1 MDTPVQQTGS
11 AAGRPHLVP
20 AEATRAE
27 VKGAKSGKGTGSVKP
42 PKGALPLEVRHKA
55 SKEPAKGGNKPSA
68 SPRSLRTMVA
78 GDCYYPRWAP
88 GVNYSSGTT
97 VSYFN
102 TTQGMTEAHDFWAQ
116 SAPGGLPP
124 LTTSAWVDL
133 GPCYVPP
140 APEPPSFMEFWPD
153 DDAQVGTLKPT
164 LGAWAAAQTGSVN
177 YWFQLCSG
185 NGPSSAWDW
194 CVNSSWNTTGTW
206 DVNSSQVKW
215 GKKYWWSVIAED
227 SVNGLQETSPWMTLT
242 AEPEQP
248 SSNSLLGAGSD
259 GHEFDPAA
267 GNYTQASVDA
277 SVATVGPPLTTT
289 RTYNS
294 LDPRTDGMF
303 GAGWSTRWDMRL
315 VEEPQ
320 TQTVLVTYPDGRQ
333 SRFGS
338 SGNGTYVPPQG
349 SFATLAT
356 VSGGG
361 WRLMDKSA
369 TSYLFDAQGRVTKV
383 TDNRGRA
390 QDLTYGTDGK
400 LTTVTATG
408 GRSLHFTW
416 TGAHATSVSTD
427 PINGTAQSWNY
438 TYDGDKLVKV
448 CSPGSATACTTYNYG
463 DASRYSTGIVNSM
476 PTGYWRL
483 NEATGSAGS
492 TVADAVGWNLGGE
505 DAEFS
510 GGTYNATVGVAG
522 ALGGTTDTAIRFSGT
537 SANSSYV
544 QLPQSAISGRGS
556 HLTVEAW
563 FKTTNSGVVIG
574 QSDTDT
580 GTPSDFTPVV
590 YVGTDGKL
598 RGRYWAAGAA
608 GPITTSG
615 TVNDGQWHH
624 VALSGDGSTQTL
636 YLDGQA
642 VGTRSGA
649 IDHRDQA
656 YTRVGSGYTSS
667 SWPSSTGSTQVFPFK
682 GDIDEVAVF
691 GRSLPAAEI
700 KAHYQAGVAG
710 AQMTKATLASGRVWA
725 ENTYNANGGR
735 LLTNTDSD
743 GGLWKI
749 GAVQYSGTGEG
760 DSLATVTVTDPHNG
774 LVRSVYE
781 PMRGMRIVSY
791 ADQVSTAQ
799 PPNQAKKT
807 TYEYD
812 TGGFPSKITDP
823 NGNTT
828 QVTHDERGNDLS
840 VTTCRSAG
848 NCQTSYTSY
857 HLNTSDP
864 FDPRNDQ
871 VTASRDARS
880 TSSTSNTYATK
891 FEYTAFGE
899 KSKETTPATT
909 DFPNGRSTTYAYTDG
924 TEPAVGG
931 GTTPAGLLKS
941 ETDPKGNVREFAYTL
956 AGDLAKVTEPT
967 GLVTEHTYDAIG
979 RRTSTS
985 QISGGEEDPPA
996 ASTLSDDGLVASYGF
1011 NAGSG
1016 TAIADDSGHSQAG
1029 TATDTTWSNS
1039 GKFGKALSFNGTSS
1053 WVTVPD
1059 SPSLRLSDGMTVMA
1073 WVNPTVLDNWRQVL
1087 MKEFNGGLSYA
1098 LYASNGSQ
1106 PNGWAVN
1113 TGGTEGS
1120 VDSSQNIP
1128 TGTWSHLALTYDGS
1142 KLAFYLNGTKTGE
1155 ANLTGALRA
1164 DGGPLR
1170 IGGNSAWGEYFSG
1183 LIDEVRVYNRALSAS
1198 EIQNDKDTAVTAPDP
1213 DPDPDP
1219 TDPPP
1224 PTGATTNTTTF
1235 AYDAYSRVSKQ
1246 TGTGVKNEVSG
1257 VTHTAEAR
1265 FTYDD
1270 DGNKLTESVVDLTGG
1285 DPTRTTSYEYDGY
1298 GRIEKVID
1306 PEGGT
1311 KLAAF
1316 DHKGQ
1321 VVSTTDAAGATLNYA
1336 YTPRGQAAS
1345 VTLKNWT
1352 GSPTAPQPAQDV
1364 VMRSYAYDDAGRLAS
1379 ETDAVGRTIRH
1390 TYFDDDTEA
1399 EVIGSQVKLNASTT
1413 PVDVVLSSSTYDAA
1427 RNLTRR
1433 VTGGGKTR
1441 VDYVFDAAR
1450 RLTSSTL
1457 DPAGLARKTTYSYD
1471 ANTNVTQRSQTA
1483 AGTTRTEVTSLGYD
1497 AGDQVIEQ
1505 VVENGATDLKTS
1517 WTVDDRGLITEIT
1530 TPRGN
1535 ASGATRMDHTT
1546 LIGYD
1551 LLGRPDKVEAPAVG
1565 VERGGAAAVTERPV
1579 SRIGY
1584 NVAGERTHQTRP
1596 ESRVTLTAY
1605 DRAGRIT
1612 SVTGTPYTPP
1622 GGTPVTPQTTYGHDA
1637 AGRVTSVT
1645 DPRGNVSNMTYDV
1658 LGRVVRVTNPAA
1670 ASGAPRGT
1678 TDNTYTLTGEL
1689 LSSTG
1694 PTGARIEAT
1703 YDGLGRQV
1711 TATQIERVPTA
1722 AAYTTAA
1729 EYDTAGNLI
1738 AAKKPG
1744 GERSQ
1749 RTLNAAGEAVTET
1762 DPLGHAET
1770 MEYDLT
1776 GRVTKVTNA
1785 LGNST
1790 TAEYDL
1796 AGRKIVAKSL
1806 NSTGTVLR
1814 TYGFA
1819 YDADGNP
1826 TGQTSPEGHVTSR
1839 AFDAGGRLTQLVET
1853 VSAAKSITTTFG
1865 YNAAGERTRTTD
1877 GRGNSTIAT
1886 FNTLGLV
1893 ESRIEP
1899 ATQAHPN
1906 LADRTWTTSYD
1917 VAGNPVSVSQ
1927 PGNVRATSSYDNLN
1941 RLINEQ
1947 GTGAEAATQTNTFA
1961 YDLSGRLT
1969 GAGDLSFAYNDRDLL
1984 VSTAK
1989 TGTPGNLSSFGYD
2002 GNNRLTQRTDAA
2014 GTTSFTWDTA
2024 DRLKTL
2030 TDPVTSAT
2038 LTYGYDNADRLT
2050 GVDYGA
2056 GGPKRTYAY
2065 DPMDRLTGDTLKTP
2079 AGAGIA
2085 SITYG
2090 YDLDDNMTTKTTT
2103 GTAGAGT
2110 NTYTYDWSNRL
2121 TSWTAPGGA
2130 VTAYE
2135 WDDSGNRTK
2144 AGAQTFAYD
2153 ERNRLIS
2160 GGGST
2165 YTYTARGTIAS
2176 QTTGSVTKMLQFDA
2190 FDRMITDGDAVYT
2203 YDALNRVTSRTQG
2216 IGVSK
2221 YLYDALS
2228 NDIIATTD
2236 GSGTRLATYS
2246 RGIDGGVI
2254 GASDGTGPRFALTDQ
2269 RGDLVGTFAA
2279 TATALNDSVAYT
2291 PFGEEITRNGARH
2304 DLGYQSGLTDPAT
2317 GKVNMLSRWYQP
2329 GTGTF
2334 ASRDT
2339 ATLDPG
2345 SSSIRANRYTY
2356 ADAAPLTNIDP
2367 SGHSSMAIY
2376 CSNCPAAPVA
2386 NMPGYMCTNGI
2397 CVRPDVT
2404 ERWWND
2410 LLNSPGYE
2418 YYNNPRLSEEEI
2430 KRLGYK
2436 YMPNGRPVDQPN
2448 FWFADED
2455 VQNAYMEMWSPQLSA
2470 RELAFN
2476 WMAVGGFDSMDEFFD
2491 AVEKSRGGRGGGK
2504 QDISS
2509 KSKRSSNPKIPSCV
2523 QRYYTQQSCPDFP
2536 SLYAYK
2542 NLLKYYKDIQKSAAK
2557 WHVDVRALTALIIY
2571 ENLGAETALGKPYA
2585 WSNYWGQK
2593 AIGQGEKASL
2603 GISQLEVYKAR
2614 KMLEL
2619 RGEKGLSDDDIAKIL
2634 IDDPVKSIDL
2644 AAQYLS
2650 YLKENIKIRGR
2661 SGGGN
2666 ITDWEAVLAYCG
2678 CSGVGWDPKTGKLRS
2693 TKFRAWLEGIGDM
2706 PPGLRK
2712 RVDALGG
2719 PVRKYVED
2727 YWKCVKAHCYWLK
2740 RDGVY

>member
-1 MDTPVQQTGS
+1 M
-11 AAGRPHLVP
+11 
-20 AEATRAE
+20 
-27 VKGAKSGKGTGSVKP
+27 KP

-68 SPRSLRTMVA
+68 SPRSLSAMAA

-88 GVNYSSGTT
+88 GINYSSGTT

-124 LTTSAWVDL
+124 LTTSAWVDI

-185 NGPSSAWDW
+185 DGPSSAWDW

-227 SVNGLQETSPWMTLT
+227 SVNGLQETSSWMTLT

-248 SSNSLLGAGSD
+248 SINSLLGAGSD

-277 SVATVGPPLTTT
+277 SVATMGPPLTTT

-448 CSPGSATACTTYNYG
+448 CSPGSATACTTYIYG

-615 TVNDGQWHH
+615 TVNNGQWHH

-656 YTRVGSGYTSS
+656 YTRVGSGYASS

-781 PMRGMRIVSY
+781 PTRGMRIVSH

-864 FDPRNDQ
+864 FDPRNDR

-967 GLVTEHTYDAIG
+967 GLVTEHTYDAVG

-985 QISGGEEDPPA
+985 QISGGEEDPP

-1142 KLAFYLNGTKTGE
+1142 KLAFYLNGTKTAE
-1155 ANLTGALRA
+1155 TNFTGALRA

-1170 IGGNSAWGEYFSG
+1170 IGGNGTWGEYFTG
-1183 LIDEVRVYNRALSAS
+1183 LIDEVRVYNRALSES

-1213 DPDPDP
+1213 
-1219 TDPPP
+1219 TDPPA

-1235 AYDAYSRVSKQ
+1235 TYDAYGRVSKQ
-1246 TGTGVKNEVSG
+1246 TGTGVKNQVSD
-1257 VTHTAEAR
+1257 VTHTAETR
-1265 FTYDD
+1265 YTYDV
-1270 DGNKLTESVVDLTGG
+1270 DGNKLTETLADLTGA
-1285 DPTRTTSYEYDGY
+1285 DPSRTITYEYDTY
-1298 GRIEKVID
+1298 GRVNKIID
-1306 PEGGT
+1306 AEGGT
-1311 KLAAF
+1311 KLATY

-1321 VVSTTDAAGATLNYA
+1321 MVSTTDFGGAMYDYG
-1336 YTPRGQAAS
+1336 YTPRGQLAS
-1345 VTLKNWT
+1345 VTLKGWT
-1352 GSPTAPQPAQDV
+1352 SSPTNPQPAQDV
-1364 VMRSYAYDDAGRLAS
+1364 VIKSYAYDPGGRMAS
-1379 ETDAVGRTIRH
+1379 QTDAMGRKVRYA
-1390 TYFDDDTEA
+1390 YFNDNTMSEETA
-1399 EVIGSQVKLNASTT
+1399 EQVKLNGSAT
-1413 PVDVVLSSSTYDAA
+1413 PVDVMLASSLYDGAG
-1427 RNLTRR
+1427 NLTRK
-1433 VTGGGKTR
+1433 VTGGGKVR
-1441 VDYVFDAAR
+1441 VDYVYDAAA

-1457 DPAGLARKTTYSYD
+1457 DPVQLGRKTSYVYD
-1471 ANTNVTQRSQTA
+1471 ANNNIIEKTLTA
-1483 AGTTRTEVTSLGYD
+1483 TGSSRTEKTFYQYD
-1497 AGDQVIEQ
+1497 VGNQLTQ
-1505 VVENGATDLKTS
+1505 QTVENGASDFTTS
-1517 WTVDDRGLITEIT
+1517 RTVDDRGLITEIT
-1530 TPRGN
+1530 DPRGN
-1535 ASGATRMDHTT
+1535 VPGATRMDYTT
-1546 LIGYD
+1546 LITYD
-1551 LLGRPDKVEAPAVG
+1551 VLGRTTTVQEPPVKVE
-1565 VERGGAAAVTERPV
+1565 RNGAAAVTQRPT

-1584 NVAGERTHQTRP
+1584 NAAGEETHQTDP
-1596 ESRVTLTAY
+1596 ENRSLVTAY
-1605 DRAGRIT
+1605 DKAGRIR
-1612 SVTGTPYTPP
+1612 SVTGSPYTPP
-1622 GGTPVTPQTTYGHDA
+1622 GGTAVTPQIALGYDA
-1637 AGRVTSVT
+1637 GGRVITST
-1645 DPRGNVSNMTYDV
+1645 DPRGNVTDITYDV
-1658 LGRVVRVTNPAA
+1658 LGRKVRVTDPPATQGA
-1670 ASGAPRGT
+1670 ARST
-1678 TDNTYTLTGEL
+1678 WDYTYTLTGEM
-1689 LSSTG
+1689 LSTTD
-1694 PTGARIEAT
+1694 PTGARTEAT
-1703 YDGLGRQV
+1703 YDGLSRQI
-1711 TATQIERVPTA
+1711 TATRIERKPTA
-1722 AAYTTAA
+1722 AAFTTNA
-1729 EYDTAGNLI
+1729 EYDPADHLI
-1738 AAKKPG
+1738 AVTQPSG
-1744 GERSQ
+1744 DRIQ
-1749 RTLNAAGEAVTET
+1749 LTVNAAGEVTGRT
-1762 DPLGHAET
+1762 DALGHSSTFGFDFA
-1770 MEYDLT
+1770 
-1776 GRVTKVTNA
+1776 GRQISVTDA

-1790 TAEYDL
+1790 VAEYDL
-1796 AGRKIVAKSL
+1796 AGRKIATKYL
-1806 NSTGTVLR
+1806 NSSAAVQR
-1814 TYGFA
+1814 TYGFG
-1819 YDADGNP
+1819 YDETGNL
-1826 TGQTSPEGHVTSR
+1826 TSQTSPEGHVTQRSYDAANR
-1839 AFDAGGRLTQLVET
+1839 LVRQVEPVSASKVITTSFGYDAAGGR
-1853 VSAAKSITTTFG
+1853 
-1865 YNAAGERTRTTD
+1865 TRRTD
-1877 GRGNSTIAT
+1877 GRGNVFLTT
-1886 FNTLGLV
+1886 YNTLGVV
-1893 ESRIEP
+1893 ESQIEP

-1906 LADRTWTTSYD
+1906 PADRTWTASYD
-1917 VAGNPVSVSQ
+1917 AAGNTTGVLQ
-1927 PGNVRATSSYDNLN
+1927 PGSVRVTNSYDNLN
-1941 RLINEQ
+1941 RLISAQ
-1947 GTGAEAATQTNTFA
+1947 GSGAEAATQTSTFD
-1961 YDLSGRLT
+1961 YDDAGRLIS
-1969 GAGDLSFAYNDRDLL
+1969 AGDLAFTFNDRGLL
-1984 VSTAK
+1984 LSTAK
-1989 TGTPGNLSSFGYD
+1989 AGTPGTLSTFGYD
-2002 GNNRLTQRTDAA
+2002 GNDRLTQRTDAA
-2014 GTTSFTWDTA
+2014 GTAVFTYDAA
-2024 DRLKTL
+2024 DRLKTMI
-2030 TDPVTSAT
+2030 DPIANAT

-2050 GVDYGA
+2050 GIDYGA
-2056 GGPKRTYAY
+2056 NKAKRTYVY
-2065 DPMDRLTGDTLKTP
+2065 DAMSRLTSDTLKTA
-2079 AGAGIA
+2079 AGANVA
-2085 SITYG
+2085 SIGYG
-2090 YDLDDNMTTKTTT
+2090 YDLDDNLTTKTTT
-2103 GTAGAGT
+2103 GMAGAGT
-2110 NTYTYDWSNRL
+2110 NTYTYDRSNRL
-2121 TSWTAPGGA
+2121 ISWTAPGGA

-2144 AGAQTFAYD
+2144 AGSKTYAYD
-2153 ERNRLIS
+2153 ERSRLLS
-2160 GGGST
+2160 GDGTT
-2165 YTYTARGTIAS
+2165 YTYAARGTTAT
-2176 QTTGSVTKMLQFDA
+2176 QTTGSVTKVLQFDA
-2190 FDRMITDGDAVYT
+2190 FDRMIADGQATYI
-2203 YDALNRVTSRTQG
+2203 YDALNRVTSRAQG
-2216 IGVSK
+2216 TAVSK
-2221 YLYDALS
+2221 HLYGDLS
-2228 NDIIATTD
+2228 NDIAATTD
-2236 GSGTRLATYS
+2236 ATGTKLASYSRNAAGQLTSVSDASGARLAL
-2246 RGIDGGVI
+2246 
-2254 GASDGTGPRFALTDQ
+2254 ADQ
-2269 RGDLVGTFAA
+2269 HGDVVGTFDSAA
-2279 TATALNDSVAYT
+2279 TALADSVAYS
-2291 PFGEEITRNGARH
+2291 PFGEETARNGTRH
-2304 DLGYQSGLTDPAT
+2304 DVGFQGEYTDPAT
-2317 GKVNMLSRWYQP
+2317 GKVNMHARWYQP
-2329 GTGTF
+2329 VTGTF
-2334 ASRDT
+2334 ASRDEADLNPT
-2339 ATLDPG
+2339 P
-2345 SSSIRANRYTY
+2345 SVQANRYTY
-2356 ADAAPLTNIDP
+2356 ANADPLSNTDP
-2367 SGHSSMAIY
+2367 TGHSARAIY
-2376 CSNCPAAPVA
+2376 CSNCPQPPAVK
-2386 NMPGYMCTNGI
+2386 MPGGYMCTNGI
-2397 CVRPDVT
+2397 CVRPDSV
-2404 ERWWND
+2404 EQWWND
-2410 LLNSPGYE
+2410 YINSPGFE
-2418 YYNNPRLSEEEI
+2418 YYNNPRLSDEEI

-2436 YMPNGRPVDQPN
+2436 YMPNGRPVEDNVPFWDMSPEAQELYMQRYQPTLTPDEH
-2448 FWFADED
+2448 FALAVDSMVAADDEEGFEALYLGLPSGGKG
-2455 VQNAYMEMWSPQLSA
+2455 VSSKKVFRALKSA
-2470 RELAFN
+2470 RDLFQTLKACHSHLGSKGCKVVIAAQWAAFMSQVCDRN
-2476 WMAVGGFDSMDEFFD
+2476 MITGQCIPTKVGSMLGVFGIPIKLMAFLYETNGGLTKEQFHE
-2491 AVEKSRGGRGGGK
+2491 ALLKWAKKEGATCEK
-2504 QDISS
+2504 D
-2509 KSKRSSNPKIPSCV
+2509 
-2523 QRYYTQQSCPDFP
+2523 QQSGLTVCGGLKSGTHFGNSGTTLGDILLTGRP
-2536 SLYAYK
+2536 LK
-2542 NLLKYYKDIQKSAAK
+2542 NISRTFLNHEAEHMRQWNFYYNHTKFWPTFLTYYFAEMINKFGDIC
-2557 WHVDVRALTALIIY
+2557 DNIY
-2571 ENLGAETALGKPYA
+2571 ERQAEKKGKTY
-2585 WSNYWGQK
+2585 N
-2593 AIGQGEKASL
+2593 
-2603 GISQLEVYKAR
+2603 
-2614 KMLEL
+2614 
-2619 RGEKGLSDDDIAKIL
+2619 
-2634 IDDPVKSIDL
+2634 
-2644 AAQYLS
+2644 
-2650 YLKENIKIRGR
+2650 
-2661 SGGGN
+2661 
-2666 ITDWEAVLAYCG
+2666 C
-2678 CSGVGWDPKTGKLRS
+2678 
-2693 TKFRAWLEGIGDM
+2693 
-2706 PPGLRK
+2706 
-2712 RVDALGG
+2712 
-2719 PVRKYVED
+2719 
-2727 YWKCVKAHCYWLK
+2727 
-2740 RDGVY
+2740 